1 MKKAKKFFKISSI
14 VFASLISIVIVLFV
28 ANNIYQK
35 QEHHISDIE
44 EIKFMFN
51 ELEDIPIV
59 DGDCYWQADVMFMGG
74 ALESHAS
81 GKIKVSQEYY
91 NKILQKYEWTER
103 RGFPT
108 SSEIV
113 REKAHSDFVTG
124 ILKPYY
130 FSKDYCND
138 IGLVMCVSKED
149 NTIYFFFYSGLL
161 DL

>member
-1 MKKAKKFFKISSI
+1 MKKSKKIFKISAI
-14 VFASLISIVIVLFV
+14 VFASLLSIAIVLFV

-35 QEHHISDIE
+35 KEHHISDVE
-44 EIKFMFN
+44 EIKYMFN
-51 ELEDIPIV
+51 EFEDIPII

-81 GKIKVSQEYY
+81 GKIKVSEGYY

-113 REKAHSDFVTG
+113 LEKAHSDFVTG
-124 ILKPYY
+124 ISKPYY
-130 FSKDYCND
+130 YSEDYCYD
-138 IGLVMCVSKED
+138 TGLLMCVSKED
-149 NTIYFFFYSGLL
+149 NTVYFFFYSDLL

>member
-1 MKKAKKFFKISSI
+1 MKKIKKLFKISAI

-35 QEHHISDIE
+35 MEHHISDVE
-44 EIKFMFN
+44 KIKYMFN
-51 ELEDIPIV
+51 EFEDIPII

-113 REKAHSDFVTG
+113 LEKAHADFVTG
-124 ILKPYY
+124 ISKPYY
-130 FSKDYCND
+130 YSEDYCYD
-138 IGLVMCVSKED
+138 TGLLMCVSKED